1 MRAINEEERGIL
13 RLLFSVDFPGVDV
26 LRAQVAAVR
35 EVEASCTCGCPSI
48 TPLVDR
54 TTAPAARFRSL
65 VPVELMEVARAD
77 GVPRTVLCFL
87 DEDGYIGNLE
97 CVYYDETLP
106 QWPDPQ
112 SCAVL
117 VSDEHRRL
125 QAVRLP
131 AGAVVRPHDRG
142 DRWTT
147 SEFGEDGGFGA
158 TTLSNYREYF
168 APDGVLISRVAIP

>member
-1 MRAINEEERGIL
+1 MRAITEEERGIL

-97 CVYYDETLP
+97 CVYYDETLLNGP
-106 QWPDPQ
+106 TPRAALS
-112 SCAVL
+112 SCPMSIDASKPSVFL
-117 VSDEHRRL
+117 PERSSGPTTAATDGPPLSSGRTVASARR
-125 QAVRLP
+125 
-131 AGAVVRPHDRG
+131 H
-142 DRWTT
+142 
-147 SEFGEDGGFGA
+147 
-158 TTLSNYREYF
+158 
-168 APDGVLISRVAIP
+168 